1 MIDTPRLSGR
11 ISLPRASVG
20 AAASNRTIT
29 GARMHL
35 DAAPARALDGHMG
48 LRGLSYRSRLT
59 PYAAG
64 GTNVGWFAVL
74 AIVVAVI
81 VAAQS

>member
-1 MIDTPRLSGR
+1 
-11 ISLPRASVG
+11 
-20 AAASNRTIT
+20 
-29 GARMHL
+29 MHL

-48 LRGLSYRSRLT
+48 RSRLT

-64 GTNVGWFAVL
+64 GTNVGWFVVL
-74 AIVVAVI
+74 AIVVAII